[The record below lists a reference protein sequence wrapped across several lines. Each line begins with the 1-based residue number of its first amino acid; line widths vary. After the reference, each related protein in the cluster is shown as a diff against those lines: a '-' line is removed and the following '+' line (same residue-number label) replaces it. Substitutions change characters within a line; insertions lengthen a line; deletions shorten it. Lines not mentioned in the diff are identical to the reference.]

1 MLCNENILSIQCQKL
16 GSHYPINMQLI
27 NIYACMYIP
36 FSEDLFNR
44 SLSVYLK
51 AILEDINFDGE
62 SRIFCIASEQSTHRQ
77 EIG

>member
-1 MLCNENILSIQCQKL
+1 MSKTRKSLSNQHAIDQYL
-16 GSHYPINMQLI
+16 S
-27 NIYACMYIP
+27 MYIP
-36 FSEDLFNR
+36 CSEDLFNR

-62 SRIFCIASEQSTHRQ
+62 SGIFCIASEQSTHRQ